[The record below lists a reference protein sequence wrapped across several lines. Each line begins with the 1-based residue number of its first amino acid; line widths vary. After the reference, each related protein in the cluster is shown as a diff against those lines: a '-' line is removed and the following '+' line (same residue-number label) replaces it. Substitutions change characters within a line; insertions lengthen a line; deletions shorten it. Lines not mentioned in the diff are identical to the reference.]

1 VLLTL
6 RTLTFMHLLKYMF
19 SALLVFG
26 FSSTLYAGTNKA
38 DLFDACVRS
47 KNNENYCKCA
57 MGKPYDEVLAVNVK
71 NKVDILNRV
80 KDGLKVRYKKA
91 YDLEISK
98 GGLIPS
104 QIQAVCDVINDYY
117 KFREDNGLPYKKV
130 GKRNLL
136 YVDRNDIKPM
146 TSDIRQALTV
156 KSTETRKRIQDLN
169 NKYQRNGAMG
179 SFSNINGG
187 ACVIKNKIK
196 WLDEEIKKLKNLPPQ
211 IPVYVAIGSLLEASK
226 NTCSHLE

>member
-1 VLLTL
+1 
-6 RTLTFMHLLKYMF
+6 MHLLKYLF

-57 MGKPYDEVLAVNVK
+57 MGKPYDTLVSLK
-71 NKVDILNRV
+71 NKQNTNRLNQINRLNQER
-80 KDGLKVRYKKA
+80 DRLKVKHKNLF
-91 YDLEISK
+91 DQDMSK
-98 GGLIPS
+98 GGLNPE
-104 QIQAVCDVINDYY
+104 QIKRVCNIVDEYY
-117 KFREDNGLPYKKV
+117 QFMSDTGLQYKKA
-130 GKRNLL
+130 GKRNLIS
-136 YVDRNDIKPM
+136 VNIKDITPM
-146 TSDIRQALTV
+146 TNEIRQAITI
-156 KSTETRKRIQDLN
+156 KRTEINKRIHDLN
-169 NKYQRNGAMG
+169 NEYQRNGAMG